1 MWLCHCRAALAFGLS
16 PAGQEATSHCVLAS
30 TAFKICYVKTQCT
43 SDGRAVLTRP
53 PGKWWEL
60 LSFMSTSP
68 CSTFKVGNQIYLC
81 SLDMSGSKI
90 CEKTVPN
97 QSKNQWSDA
106 TCSLVLLK
114 TAYWEA
120 RITYLAKWD
129 PFGWALAV
137 WSLDTSAVDL
147 VGVWTDALD
156 GWEVGWFKLA
166 SSWMWLLYIYICC
179 VRGKIFRQCLALV
192 CVEYSAPS
200 HFFRSTH
207 TRAP

>member
-1 MWLCHCRAALAFGLS
+1 MHGVGKENQRNLEIKKGRHPYRLCGYVTVEPRLPSVWVLRGRRRQATVSWPRLS
-16 PAGQEATSHCVLAS
+16 
-30 TAFKICYVKTQCT
+30 KICYVKTQCT

-129 PFGWALAV
+129 PFGWAL
-137 WSLDTSAVDL
+137 
-147 VGVWTDALD
+147 GV
-156 GWEVGWFKLA
+156 
-166 SSWMWLLYIYICC
+166 
-179 VRGKIFRQCLALV
+179 
-192 CVEYSAPS
+192 
-200 HFFRSTH
+200 
-207 TRAP
+207 